1 MNEEELKS
9 LWQSQ
14 PIMTVSYSLEQLQQ
28 DAVGFRRKIVRVY
41 VQESIAALIVAL
53 IFGYFAWVSPVLP
66 MRIGGGLVV
75 VGSFFMLFQL
85 RKHQALIRALP
96 QESLGLPYLAYFRE
110 ELVRQRDVLRN
121 VWSWLIPSMTGMSVL
136 FWGMAQPNPAD
147 FPWSMTAL
155 LIIPYIVGIGLQF
168 LAAHKIQRKIDQL
181 DQLNESEKN

>member
-75 VGSFFMLFQL
+75 VGVASENGKNRTLSV
-85 RKHQALIRALP
+85 RGCWNPAV
-96 QESLGLPYLAYFRE
+96 ESRE
-110 ELVRQRDVLRN
+110 GYTEVLRH
-121 VWSWLIPSMTGMSVL
+121 VPGRHATHQQFIGRYDL
-136 FWGMAQPNPAD
+136 A
-147 FPWSMTAL
+147 
-155 LIIPYIVGIGLQF
+155 VG
-168 LAAHKIQRKIDQL
+168 H
-181 DQLNESEKN
+181 